1 MKHWWLMLP
10 KMLASKICRIL
21 NDPVKWPKSTERG
34 KEVPRLNFKP
44 IISLSTFLVGE
55 ADILP
60 LYVLGINNSWKYFC
74 LLNDSSQPDFQQ
86 VWGKWNS
93 AGLGETLSGH
103 FGILKH
109 VPFFVVLGDSLIH
122 YWVRSVCFQSVCEP
136 STWETKEVERLLLD
150 QGH

>member
-1 MKHWWLMLP
+1 MSGLFFIFWYFICFKISSYVRREGHAFMKHWWLMLP
-10 KMLASKICRIL
+10 KKLASKICRIL
-21 NDPVKWPKSTERG
+21 KDPVKWPKSTERG

-60 LYVLGINNSWKYFC
+60 LYMLGMNNSWKYFC

-86 VWGKWNS
+86 VTVWGKWNS
-93 AGLGETLSGH
+93 ASLGETLSGH

-109 VPFFVVLGDSLIH
+109 APFFVVLATL
-122 YWVRSVCFQSVCEP
+122 
-136 STWETKEVERLLLD
+136 
-150 QGH
+150 